1 VAAQLLGIT
10 IVVENTQQLINTAT
24 VAKMKKGVMLIN
36 TRRDG
41 LVDTRAVLAALK
53 AHYITYL
60 GMDVYEEEG
69 SLFFEDHSSEIIQG
83 DVLQRLITLP
93 NVMITRHHA
102 CFTEDALKHI
112 ATITVSN
119 ISSFITNQ
127 TLDNQVQAI

>member
-1 VAAQLLGIT
+1 MAAQLLGIT

-53 AHYITYL
+53 AHHITYL
-60 GMDVYEEEG
+60 GMDVYEEVG
-69 SLFFEDHSSEIIQG
+69 SLFFEDHSSEIIQD

-93 NVMITRHHA
+93 KVMITIHHA

-112 ATITVSN
+112 ATATVSN